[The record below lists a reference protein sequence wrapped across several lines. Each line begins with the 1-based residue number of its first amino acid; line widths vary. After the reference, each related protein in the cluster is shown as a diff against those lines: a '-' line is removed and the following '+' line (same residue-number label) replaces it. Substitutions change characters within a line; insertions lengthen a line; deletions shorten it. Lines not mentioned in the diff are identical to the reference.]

1 VLGATNYT
9 FGLGFAVRPS
19 DGVAGVP
26 GTAGDYYW
34 GGYAGTYFWIDP
46 KEQITAVFMTQS
58 PGVLRNYHWN
68 LVRQLVYQA
77 VIDQQASTN

>member
-34 GGYAGTYFWIDP
+34 GGYAGTYF
-46 KEQITAVFMTQS
+46 
-58 PGVLRNYHWN
+58 
-68 LVRQLVYQA
+68 
-77 VIDQQASTN
+77 